1 MFKSVI
7 IGVSGG
13 RAHGHADA
21 FAHMQRGRLVA
32 VSARQRDKLDE
43 FADKYD
49 VNARYT
55 DYREM
60 FAKEKP
66 DLVQVS
72 TPPDARLEIMQAA
85 YEAGVPGLIVEKP
98 LAIEGEDYRA
108 ICEWAASK
116 PKIKIAINHQLQFH
130 PRRLVL
136 QRLVNEGE
144 IGKLRFVD
152 ASSGMNLA
160 YQGTH
165 SLQAIGAF
173 TPGLVPKTV
182 FGAAAGANGIQPNI
196 REHYAPDQSLAAL
209 NYSDGLPASL
219 RCGENAPR
227 VPGGDAIY
235 QHKRIAVY
243 GERGFVHW
251 TMWGWETFIDGVY
264 DSGEHLYPDQ
274 DVLGQAAM
282 CDAMF
287 DWLDDDSKVHPLNL
301 DAAIR
306 DFEVILAL
314 YTSAL
319 THTVIELPFDPPDGL
334 IGKLRA
340 ALEPGTKL

>member
-1 MFKSVI
+1 MYKSVI

-21 FAHMQRGRLVA
+21 YRHAKRGKLVA
-32 VSARQRDKLDE
+32 VSARQRDKLDD
-43 FADKYD
+43 FADKFD
-49 VNARYT
+49 VDKRYT

-60 FAKEKP
+60 FEKEKP

-72 TPPDARLEIMQAA
+72 TPPDARLEIILAA
-85 YEAGVPGLIVEKP
+85 EEAGVPAIVVEKP
-98 LAIEGEDYRA
+98 LAIQGEDYLA
-108 ICEWAASK
+108 IREFAASK
-116 PKIKIAINHQLQFH
+116 PRIKVAINHQLQFH
-130 PRRLVL
+130 PRRCHLQNLVADGAI
-136 QRLVNEGE
+136 GE
-144 IGKLRFVD
+144 IRFIE

-173 TPGLVPKTV
+173 NPATPTTV
-182 FGAAAGANGIQPNI
+182 FAQVAGANGIQPNI

-209 NYSDGLPASL
+209 EYENGVQASL

-227 VPGGDAIY
+227 VPRGDAIY

-243 GERGFVHW
+243 GMSGYVHW
-251 TMWGWETFIDGVY
+251 TMWGWETFINGVY
-264 DSGEHLYPDQ
+264 DSGEHEYPEQ

-287 DWLDDDSKVHPLNL
+287 DWLEDDKAVHPLNL
-301 DAAIR
+301 DGALV
-306 DFEVILAL
+306 DFNVILAL
-314 YTSAL
+314 YASAL
-319 THTVIELPFDPPDGL
+319 NHEVIELPYEPEVDL
-334 IGKLRA
+334 VQKLRN
-340 ALEPGTKL
+340 AL

>member
-1 MFKSVI
+1 MYKSVI

-21 FAHMQRGRLVA
+21 YQHIKRGALVA
-32 VSARQRDKLDE
+32 VSARQADKLEE

-49 VNARYT
+49 VDKRYT

-72 TPPDARLEIMQAA
+72 TPPDARLDIILAA
-85 YEAGVPGLIVEKP
+85 EEAGVPAMIVEKP
-98 LAIEGEDYRA
+98 LAIQGEDYEA
-108 ICEWAASK
+108 IRDFAVGK
-116 PKIKIAINHQLQFH
+116 PRIKVAINHQLQFH
-130 PRRLVL
+130 PRRRQL
-136 QRLVNEGE
+136 QQLALDGA
-144 IGKLRFVD
+144 IGDIRFIE

-173 TPGLVPKTV
+173 NPAGPTTV
-182 FGAAAGANGIQPNI
+182 FGQVAGVNGLQPNI
-196 REHYAPDQSLAAL
+196 REHYAPDQSLAAVEYE
-209 NYSDGLPASL
+209 NGVQATL

-243 GERGFVHW
+243 GMSGYLHW
-251 TMWGWETFIDGVY
+251 TMWGWETFINGVY
-264 DSGEHLYPDQ
+264 ESGEHEYPAE

-282 CDAMF
+282 CEAMF
-287 DWLDDDSKVHPLNL
+287 DWLEDDSAAHPLNL
-301 DAAIR
+301 DRALV
-306 DFEVILAL
+306 DFNVILAL
-314 YTSAL
+314 YASAL
-319 THTVIELPFDPPDGL
+319 NHQVVELPYEPEAGL
-334 IGKLRA
+334 VQKLRD
-340 ALEPGTKL
+340 AL

>member
-13 RAHGHADA
+13 RSHGHADA
-21 FAHMQRGRLVA
+21 YAHCPRGRLAA
-32 VSARQRDKLDE
+32 VSARQRDKLDA

-49 VNARYT
+49 IPARYT

-72 TPPDARLEIMQAA
+72 TPPDARLDIMQAA
-85 YEAGVPGLIVEKP
+85 EEAGVPALLVEKP
-98 LAIEGEDYRA
+98 LAIEAEDYREIRA
-108 ICEWAASK
+108 FAESN
-116 PKIKIAINHQLQFH
+116 PRVKIAINHQLQFH
-130 PRRLVL
+130 PRRQML
-136 QRLVNEGE
+136 QRLVADGA
-144 IGKLRFVD
+144 IGKLRFID

-173 TPGLVPKTV
+173 IPDAAPVTV
-182 FGAAAGANGIQPNI
+182 FGAAAGADGLQPND
-196 REHYAPDQSLAAL
+196 RQHYAPDQSLAAL
-209 NYSDGLPASL
+209 EYGNGLPASL

-227 VPGGDAIY
+227 VPGGGPIH

-243 GERGFVHW
+243 GERGYVHW
-251 TMWGWETFIDGVY
+251 TMWGWETLIDGVY
-264 DSGEHLYPDQ
+264 DSGAHNYPDE

-282 CDAMF
+282 TEAMF
-287 DWLDDDSKVHPLNL
+287 DWLDDDRAVHPLNL
-301 DAAIR
+301 EAALR

-314 YTSAL
+314 YASAL
-319 THTVIELPFDPPDGL
+319 THEVIKLPFEPPDGL
-334 IGKLRA
+334 VGRLRA
-340 ALEPGTKL
+340 ALA